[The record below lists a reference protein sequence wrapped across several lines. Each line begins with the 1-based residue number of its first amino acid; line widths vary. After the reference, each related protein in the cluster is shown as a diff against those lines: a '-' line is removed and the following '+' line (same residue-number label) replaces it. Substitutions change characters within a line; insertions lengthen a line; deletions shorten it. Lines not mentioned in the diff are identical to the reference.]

1 MTGETRITAVVLA
14 LLPVTVAGY
23 FLLTNPTYLLSMW
36 HDSSG
41 QMMLASAFGLQVIG
55 CLALWRMMRSL

>member
-1 MTGETRITAVVLA
+1 
-14 LLPVTVAGY
+14 
-23 FLLTNPTYLLSMW
+23 MW